1 MIQVRPA
8 RAGEE
13 AELAEVGLASW
24 RKGIKPHV
32 NDAVAARIEGQ
43 NPFIPFIRQ
52 LGPQILVAEYKGKA
66 AGIGAS
72 DHGDNQISD
81 IWVAPEFEGRG
92 AGSLLIRALERQ
104 IADRGFAEAFIDV
117 TAANG
122 RALGLYRH
130 LGYRD
135 VWQRSEFDPIL
146 EATLEKIR
154 LKKIF

>member
-1 MIQVRPA
+1 M
-8 RAGEE
+8 
-13 AELAEVGLASW
+13 
-24 RKGIKPHV
+24 
-32 NDAVAARIEGQ
+32 
-43 NPFIPFIRQ
+43 
-52 LGPQILVAEYKGKA
+52 
-66 AGIGAS
+66 
-72 DHGDNQISD
+72 SD

-154 LKKIF
+154 LKKIFLALLRGGFSPRSQLALFTGNGMTPGIIIISST

>member
-1 MIQVRPA
+1 MGPA

-32 NDAVAARIEGQ
+32 DDAVAARIEDQ
-43 NPFIPFIRQ
+43 NPFIRQ
-52 LGPQILVAEYKGKA
+52 LGPQILVAEYQGKA

-72 DHGDNQISD
+72 EHGDNQISD

-92 AGSLLIRALERQ
+92 AGWLLIRALERQ
-104 IADRGFAEAFIDV
+104 IADRGFAEAFIHV